1 MTRGRPKSFN
11 DNEALER
18 AMNLFW
24 RYGYDAT
31 SLDALVGAMEIPRQ
45 SLYRTFG
52 DKRGLFIRAIE
63 LYATRM
69 NQSVTQVLLAD
80 GLAIDNIN
88 KVFQLWHER
97 LTSTDKQGCMMQN
110 TYSQSILADED
121 VSALVM
127 THQKRIPQAL
137 EKALKIGQQQG
148 NINKSIDARAVSRT
162 ITSSING
169 LFALSRTNLPS
180 EFTKDVINTFRSLI
194 QVN

>member
-24 RYGYDAT
+24 RVGYDAT
-31 SLDALVGAMEIPRQ
+31 SLDALVGEMKIPRQ

-63 LYATRM
+63 LYTNRM
-69 NQSVTQVLLAD
+69 NESITQVLLAD

-88 KVFQLWHER
+88 RVFQLWSER
-97 LTSTDKQGCMMQN
+97 LTSADKQGCMMQN

-121 VSALVM
+121 VAALIM
-127 THQKRIPQAL
+127 AQQKRIPQAL
-137 EKALKIGQQQG
+137 EEALKLGQQQG
-148 NINKSIDARAVSRT
+148 NINKSIDARAISRT

-169 LFALSRTNLPS
+169 LFALSRTNLPN
-180 EFTKDVINTFRSLI
+180 EFTKDVILTFKSLI

>member
-69 NQSVTQVLLAD
+69 NESVTQVLLAD

-162 ITSSING
+162 ITSAING

-180 EFTKDVINTFRSLI
+180 EFTKDVINTFRSLL

>member
-88 KVFQLWHER
+88 QVFQLWHER

>member
-88 KVFQLWHER
+88 QVFQLWHER

-127 THQKRIPQAL
+127 THQKQIPQAL